1 MWQGMDVV
9 KGGPGGLPPG
19 KTNPSLLGRRLR
31 RSSGD
36 QEISLISYGQEIQE
50 VQKLLSGVETR
61 EEIEEVLRR
70 SGNLLN
76 LLWTGYP

>member
-1 MWQGMDVV
+1 M
-9 KGGPGGLPPG
+9 
-19 KTNPSLLGRRLR
+19 R

-50 VQKLLSGVETR
+50 VQELLSGVETR

-76 LLWTGYP
+76 LLWAGDPGGSGAPFRGRN

>member
-1 MWQGMDVV
+1 M
-9 KGGPGGLPPG
+9 
-19 KTNPSLLGRRLR
+19 R

-50 VQKLLSGVETR
+50 VQELLSGVETR

-76 LLWTGYP
+76 LLYGQESQEVQELLSGVETRE